1 MKLPEIEY
9 NPNGVRPLA
18 KEDTSLPMRAA
29 QTEIGLS
36 KVKLQSELD
45 LSQIALSSELDKV
58 GKIGQAGIRVA
69 RENLATDQHL
79 NQAKAQIA
87 TAVFS
92 HRVDQKAID
101 RNFKLQMA
109 NTAVQ
114 WLGKKLD
121 EWLDGKNDKEA
132 GEAKLDFA
140 KSMSMFQMDNA
151 GVESYEAPQLPDS
164 VYNGPRITTAADG
177 STTPIKLS
185 RNEIFP
191 ELWKAHAEDSIE
203 KSSLLISNDALR
215 DQFKQAATLDVQGH
229 YVALVNDSIKAQRS
243 EMVSQQ
249 GAQVEALYDEGQYDL
264 GLKYLEETSIP
275 EAKKIEYRSKIGIK
289 KEEVGYHQ
297 VLAGD
302 NIKQIVT
309 AADYLES
316 KDYQGR
322 LSAESRFGWSQKLKV
337 KAVKL
342 QETNN
347 DMQVA
352 LKSEATEISRA
363 VLGDMVQGKG
373 LDQANIAQV
382 IAYAEKNDVDPG
394 LVRNLRKEA
403 SQLYV
408 NQAFHATD
416 ANGRANIIRN
426 LDNSATTPP
435 DRMLAQRYARE
446 NERITKALRE
456 DPLQY
461 AHDQDL
467 YKLDPFQPNSPEF
480 WRNRKLQASAV
491 SDRFKVKT
499 PLLTAT
505 EAQQV
510 ADHFEKSTPSDK
522 VALVQDLQKHLGD
535 DAERVLDQV
544 GTKNPAFRVLSL
556 VEPRAAIQA
565 INGAEIRKEYPAAVP
580 KRQDVQHELT
590 DHFGN
595 VLVTNP
601 KMREGLEQFTLD
613 LYASKVAK
621 TGDMTGE
628 FNKKIM
634 REALKE
640 VPLIEYQDQKF
651 IAPPGVDTK
660 AFKAWIKNAE
670 PAALIGGKVPHMA
683 DDEVV
688 KRIKNGDFP
697 LLQVSRNEWYLL
709 DKESGRV
716 ISTDG
721 RQPFVLRYDPDLP
734 YRGTYGFP
742 YDQNTDPTKKKKTVG
757 DILREGMDKL
767 EGIF

>member
-9 NPNGVRPLA
+9 NAGNVRPLA

-29 QTEIGLS
+29 QTEINLS

-58 GKIGQAGIRVA
+58 GKIGQANIRMA
-69 RENLATDQHL
+69 RENLATDQNL

-87 TAVFS
+87 TAIFN
-92 HRVDQKAID
+92 HRTDQKAIN
-101 RNFKLQMA
+101 RNFKLQMV
-109 NTAVQ
+109 NTLAQTAIGVAAPKIQ
-114 WLGKKLD
+114 KYFKD
-121 EWLDGKNDKEA
+121 QEQAQA
-132 GEAKLDFA
+132 GEAKLSLA
-140 KSMSMFQMDNA
+140 KAMNEFQLNHA
-151 GVESYEAPQLPDS
+151 GKESYQSNELPQG
-164 VYNGPRITTAADG
+164 VYKGG
-177 STTPIKLS
+177 SEDTPVTLS
-185 RNEIFP
+185 RNEIYP
-191 ELWKAHAEDSIE
+191 ELWKKHAEDSIE
-203 KSSLLISNDALR
+203 KASLLISSEALR
-215 DQFKQAATLDVQGH
+215 NEFKQAATLDVQSSYLG
-229 YVALVNDSIKAQRS
+229 LVNDSMKAQRS
-243 EMVSQQ
+243 EMVSRQ

-264 GLKYLEETSIP
+264 ATKYLEETSLP

-302 NIKQIVT
+302 SIKQLVT

-322 LSAESRFGWSQKLKV
+322 LSAESRFGWSQRLKV

-342 QETNN
+342 QQTTN

-352 LKSEATEISRA
+352 LKSEATEISRS
-363 VLGDMVQGKG
+363 VLGDMIQGKG
-373 LDQANIAQV
+373 LDRGNIEQV

-394 LVRNLRKEA
+394 LVHNLKKEA
-403 SQLYV
+403 SQLAI
-408 NQAFHATD
+408 NQVFHATD
-416 ANGRANIIRN
+416 ANSRANIIRG
-426 LDNSATTPP
+426 LDHSATTPQG
-435 DRMLAQRYARE
+435 RMLAQRYARE
-446 NERITKALRE
+446 NERVTKALRE

-467 YKLDPFQPNSPEF
+467 HKLEPFQPTSPDF
-480 WRNRKLQASAV
+480 WRNRKLQATAV
-491 SDRFKVKT
+491 GERFKVKA

-510 ADHFEKSTPSDK
+510 ADHFEKSTPADK
-522 VALVQDLQKHLGD
+522 VELIQSLQKQLGD
-535 DAERVLDQV
+535 DAEKVLDQV
-544 GTKNPAFRVLSL
+544 GMKNPAARVLSL

-565 INGAEIRKEYPAAVP
+565 LHGAEIRKEYPTAVP
-580 KRQDVQHELT
+580 KRLDIQSELT

-601 KMREGLEQFTLD
+601 KMREGLEQLVLD
-613 LYASKVAK
+613 AYASKVAK
-621 TGDMTGE
+621 TGDLSGE
-628 FNKKIM
+628 LNKKVLK
-634 REALKE
+634 EALKE
-640 VPLIEYQDQKF
+640 VPLIQFQDQTF
-651 IAPPGVDTK
+651 IAPAGVDTK
-660 AFKAWIKNAE
+660 TFKAWLKNSE

-683 DDEVV
+683 DNEVV

-709 DKESGRV
+709 DGESGRV

-742 YDQNTDPTKKKKTVG
+742 YDQTTDQTKKKKTVG

-767 EGIF
+767 EGFF